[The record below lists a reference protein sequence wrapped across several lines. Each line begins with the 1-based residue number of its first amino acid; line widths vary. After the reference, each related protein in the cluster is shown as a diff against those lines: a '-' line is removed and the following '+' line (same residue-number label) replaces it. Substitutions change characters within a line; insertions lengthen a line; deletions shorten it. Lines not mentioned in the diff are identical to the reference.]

1 MRENRRLLRLS
12 SLVLVG
18 ALAVPAVMLL
28 PVPLAHADQAA
39 PDPDRVRRRLMWGAV
54 ALSGIGLFGSLYA
67 HSRYQ
72 RDIDMFNRFQGP
84 AGDPTGTPDGRCAV
98 NAPNRGAP
106 PCAEILSGAERAHTA
121 FQISLAV
128 AGAAAVTALTLKLLE
143 PDAPKRHPAAERWA
157 LACAPMPGAGGTC
170 TLRF

>member
-1 MRENRRLLRLS
+1 MRENRMLLRLFS
-12 SLVLVG
+12 MVLVG
-18 ALAVPAVMLL
+18 ALAVPAVMLAR
-28 PVPLAHADQAA
+28 VPLAHAEQAA

-54 ALSGIGLFGSLYA
+54 ALSGIGLFGALYA

-84 AGDPTGTPDGRCAV
+84 AGDATGTPDGRCSV
-98 NAPNRGAP
+98 NTPNRGGP
-106 PCAEILSGAERAHTA
+106 PCAAIFSGAERSHTA
-121 FQISLAV
+121 FQVSLAV
-128 AGAAAVTALTLKLLE
+128 AGAAAATAVALRLLE
-143 PDAPKRHPAAERWA
+143 PDAPARPTVEGWA